1 MLLYCKVTAALARYS
16 ATAEHMLRILKIFA
30 TFVYLVMSI
39 MNYQEV
45 HIRVVSSAEQYD
57 NTMVSNSVTTANT
70 IDSKTQAL

>member
-45 HIRVVSSAEQYD
+45 HIRVVSNAE
-57 NTMVSNSVTTANT
+57 
-70 IDSKTQAL
+70 